1 MNLRRIRVMVS
12 KEWRETT
19 RDRMFLTL
27 AFLIPLVWMI
37 VFGYGM
43 VFDVEH
49 IPYAVVDHDHSSLS
63 RDYLSRFQQSRYFSF
78 QGMVEHEKEIDA
90 LLAQGTVRA
99 VIIVPEKFQEQL
111 REGRP
116 VAVQTLLDGTF
127 PLRSDIT
134 KGYVI
139 AINAD
144 FSLEMLVPYLARVQH
159 VPLERARLMMEPI
172 RFEVRYL
179 YNQEVR
185 SAWTIAPTLVM
196 LVLSLSPP
204 LLSALGIVR
213 EKERGSIYNIYSST
227 VTPFEFLIGKLFP
240 YVVISS
246 INVIIL
252 WLLAVY
258 VFDAPFKGNP
268 LFFFVASVLFI
279 LCTTGIGLVVSMFVR
294 TQQAALIITLL
305 ISIIPTINYSGM
317 LVPVSS
323 LTGGAQILSHLF
335 PAMYYTR
342 IIQGTF
348 LKGVG
353 VDVLW
358 FDVLILILYAVA
370 LRLLAHQLFTKRPA
384 A

>member
-1 MNLRRIRVMVS
+1 MNMRRILVMVS
-12 KEWRETT
+12 KEWRETA
-19 RDRMFLTL
+19 RDRTFLTL

-49 IPYAVVDHDHSSLS
+49 IPYAVFDQDQSAMS
-63 RDYLSRFQQSRYFSF
+63 RDYLSRFQQSRYFAF
-78 QGMVEHEKEIDA
+78 QGAVGSAKEMEA
-90 LLAQGTVRA
+90 LLARGTVRA
-99 VIIVPEKFQEQL
+99 VIVVPEQFQEQL
-111 REGRP
+111 REGRS

-144 FSLEMLVPYLARVQH
+144 FSQELLVQYLARLTRVSVEQA
-159 VPLERARLMMEPI
+159 RRLMEPV
-172 RFEVRYL
+172 RLEVRYL

-185 SAWTIAPTLVM
+185 SAWTIAPSLVM

-227 VTPFEFLIGKLFP
+227 ATPVEFLIGKLFP

-246 INVIIL
+246 INVSML

-258 VFDAPFKGNP
+258 VFGAPFKGSL
-268 LFFFVASVLFI
+268 LFFFFASVLFI

-323 LTGGAQILSHLF
+323 LTGGAWLLSHLF
-335 PAMYYTR
+335 PAMYYTN
-342 IIQGTF
+342 IIRGTF

-353 VDVLW
+353 LDVLW
-358 FDVLILILYAVA
+358 PDVLILALYAAA
-370 LRLLAHQLFTKRPA
+370 LRVAAHQLFTKRPA

>member
-63 RDYLSRFQQSRYFSF
+63 RDYLSRFQQSRYFAF

-159 VPLERARLMMEPI
+159 VSLERARLMLEPV

-335 PAMYYTR
+335 PAMYYTN
-342 IIQGTF
+342 IIRGTF

>member
-1 MNLRRIRVMVS
+1 MNLSRVRVMVS

-49 IPYAVVDHDHSSLS
+49 IPYAVVDRDHSALS
-63 RDYLSRFQQSRYFSF
+63 RDYLSRFQQSRYFAF
-78 QGMVEHEKEIDA
+78 QGMVGDEKEIDA

-99 VIIVPEKFQEQL
+99 VIIVPEKFQERL
-111 REGRP
+111 REGRS

-144 FSLEMLVPYLARVQH
+144 FSQETLVHYLARVKH
-159 VPLERARLMMEPI
+159 VSLDHARLMLEPV

-240 YVVISS
+240 YAVISS

-258 VFDAPFKGNP
+258 VFGAPFKGNP

-323 LTGGAQILSHLF
+323 LTAGAQIISHLF
-335 PAMYYTR
+335 PAMYYTN
-342 IIQGTF
+342 IIRGTF

-353 VDVLW
+353 LDVLW
-358 FDVLILILYAVA
+358 FDVVILMLYAVV
-370 LRLLAHQLFTKRPA
+370 LRLVAHQLFTKRPA
-384 A
+384 V